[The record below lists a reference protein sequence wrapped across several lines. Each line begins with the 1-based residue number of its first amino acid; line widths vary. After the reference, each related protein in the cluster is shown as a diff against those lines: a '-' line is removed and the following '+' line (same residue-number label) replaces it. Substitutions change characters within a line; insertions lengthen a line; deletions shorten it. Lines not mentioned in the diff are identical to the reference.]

1 MMIINQNISRL
12 GVLSILLILMSVI
25 IIPLSFAEAKVD
37 QNVCKQMYVRY
48 KELGNQKF
56 QEKYKDRRS
65 IYDCIKLYKNPEWNF
80 TGKSKIDKYYSN
92 LELLM
97 QNNMGKKADVKILY
111 YISMGS
117 GKFLV
122 KFKACTDTTFLKPS
136 FLIQSKVEQ
145 YVGFTEKVLQ
155 KGTCNDYR
163 TYVNAKYQ
171 SDIKI
176 DHVIDLSNY
185 KHVKSGYL
193 RI

>member
-12 GVLSILLILMSVI
+12 GVFSILLILMSVI
-25 IIPLSFAEAKVD
+25 VIPLSFAEVKVD

-92 LELLM
+92 LELLA

-111 YISMGS
+111 YISIGS
-117 GKFLV
+117 DKFLV
-122 KFKACTDTTFLKPS
+122 KFKACADTTFLKPS

-145 YVGFTEKVLQ
+145 YIGFTEKVLQ

-176 DHVIDLSNY
+176 NHVVDLSNY

>member
-1 MMIINQNISRL
+1 MMINQNTSRL
-12 GVLSILLILMSVI
+12 GVLSILLILMSVVV
-25 IIPLSFAEAKVD
+25 IPLSFAEVKVD

-80 TGKSKIDKYYSN
+80 TGKNKIDKYYSH
-92 LELLM
+92 LELLT

-111 YISMGS
+111 YISTGS
-117 GKFLV
+117 DKFLV
-122 KFKACTDTTFLKPS
+122 KFKACADTTFLKPS

-145 YVGFTEKVLQ
+145 YIGFTEKVLQ

-171 SDIKI
+171 SDIRI
-176 DHVIDLSNY
+176 DHVVDLSNY